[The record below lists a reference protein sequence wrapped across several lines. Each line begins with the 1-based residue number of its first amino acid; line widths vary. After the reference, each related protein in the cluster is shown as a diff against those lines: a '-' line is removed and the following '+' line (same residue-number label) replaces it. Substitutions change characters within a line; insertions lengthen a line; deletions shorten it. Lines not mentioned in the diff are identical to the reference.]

1 MMKLQSHT
9 NNQVTR
15 HTTQSACN
23 FNIKT
28 HTTGSNAIFW
38 KNQVI
43 IFCVISFLA
52 TSILALLL

>member
-28 HTTGSNAIFW
+28 HTTGSNAIFG
-38 KNQVI
+38 NQVI